1 MVERYDNRDSAA
13 PGSGQDTVES
23 LGLDGIEIQ
32 MHQYNDTEAHY
43 NNNGPIKREETKQ
56 QTGWERNTD

>member
-1 MVERYDNRDSAA
+1 MVERYDNRESAA
-13 PGSGQDTVES
+13 PGSGHDTVES

-32 MHQYNDTEAHY
+32 MQQYNDTEAHY

-56 QTGWERNTD
+56 